1 MKPHLTPKREHLTPT
16 RVSAYMSVGD
26 KPQDFFWDTEVAG
39 FGVRV
44 TKASKRNLRGSKAFI
59 FQGRF
64 NGESLRMTIG
74 DTKAWTLGGARI
86 KARSYQTQIDDGKD
100 PREVKAQFIAD
111 DVAVKDARAT
121 AKKEKEQQNILT
133 LKALCIVYSDGLRAK
148 GKHKAGSDSLSAF
161 NCHVFTSKFANLP
174 AKDITSENIADILRK
189 VFESGAK
196 RTADITRSY
205 LSAAYNAAIKAKY
218 DAQAPQAFVA
228 FKITSNPVTVI
239 PKIRNKKGKR
249 HLSAEEL
256 KVYLMALTESPVDTL
271 LKVHLMSGTQRIAQ
285 LARITEH
292 DYKSEIG
299 AMELL
304 DPKGRREEPRE
315 HLVPLAPKGLAL
327 VQAMPKGTK
336 QYFYSNARE
345 AGKRVSEISKSMG
358 ENSFDMR
365 DLRRTCETMLA
376 QMGVSKD
383 LRGQLLS
390 HGIHGVQD
398 QVYDKYEYLPEKRHI
413 LTLWESKL
421 DTILASNH
429 GG

>member
-1 MKPHLTPKREHLTPT
+1 
-16 RVSAYMSVGD
+16 
-26 KPQDFFWDTEVAG
+26 
-39 FGVRV
+39 
-44 TKASKRNLRGSKAFI
+44 
-59 FQGRF
+59 
-64 NGESLRMTIG
+64 
-74 DTKAWTLGGARI
+74 
-86 KARSYQTQIDDGKD
+86 
-100 PREVKAQFIAD
+100 
-111 DVAVKDARAT
+111 
-121 AKKEKEQQNILT
+121 
-133 LKALCIVYSDGLRAK
+133 
-148 GKHKAGSDSLSAF
+148 
-161 NCHVFTSKFANLP
+161 
-174 AKDITSENIADILRK
+174 
-189 VFESGAK
+189 
-196 RTADITRSY
+196 
-205 LSAAYNAAIKAKY
+205 
-218 DAQAPQAFVA
+218 
-228 FKITSNPVTVI
+228 
-239 PKIRNKKGKR
+239 
-249 HLSAEEL
+249 
-256 KVYLMALTESPVDTL
+256 
-271 LKVHLMSGTQRIAQ
+271 MSGTQRIAQ